1 MSQFLYIYL
10 PNLNQ
15 DQIRN
20 LKRLKTPTSGEEAG
34 KIYHLKKQTYKKKP
48 KQNQKITTKTHRLM
62 VLAQNYTR
70 MSNKELP
77 VPLKLICKTKT

>member
-20 LKRLKTPTSGEEAG
+20 LKRLKTPTSAEEAS
-34 KIYHLKKQTYKKKP
+34 KIYHLKKQTYKKT
-48 KQNQKITTKTHRLM
+48 QK
-62 VLAQNYTR
+62 N
-70 MSNKELP
+70 P
-77 VPLKLICKTKT
+77 